1 MRETDNYLDDLK
13 VGDRFVSPSGYTLT
27 ESDIIDFAL
36 RYDPQ
41 PFHIDVEAAKQT
53 DYNGLI
59 ASGFQT
65 MALGFRVLYA
75 SGFITTANLGGIG
88 MEDVRWVRP
97 VRPGDTLR
105 TACEVTRV
113 SPSKSKPGRGVLKYA
128 MTVTNQENEPVLTA
142 VIVIVIKRQRAPA

>member
-13 VGDRFVSPSGYTLT
+13 PGDRFESPTGYTLT
-27 ESDIIDFAL
+27 EADIIDFAL

-41 PFHIDVEAAKQT
+41 PFHIDTVAAQQT
-53 DYNGLI
+53 HFSGLI

-65 MALGFRVLYA
+65 MAVGFRVIYA

-88 MEDVRWVRP
+88 MDEVRWLQP

-105 TACEVTRV
+105 SVCEIKEVT
-113 SPSKSKPGRGVLKYA
+113 PSKSRPDRGTLKYLL
-128 MTVTNQENEPVLTA
+128 TVSNQRGESVLTA
-142 VIVIVIKRQRAPA
+142 TVIIVIKRRYGT

>member
-13 VGDRFVSPSGYTLT
+13 PGDRFESPTGYTLT
-27 ESDIIDFAL
+27 EADIIGFAL

-41 PFHIDVEAAKQT
+41 AFHIDVEAAKQT
-53 DYNGLI
+53 HFEGLI

-65 MALGFRVLYA
+65 MALGFRVIYA

-88 MEDVRWVRP
+88 MDEVRWLRP

-105 TACEVTRV
+105 SACEIKEVV
-113 SPSKSKPGRGVLKYA
+113 PSKSRPDRGTLKYA
-128 MTVTNQENEPVLTA
+128 LIVSNQRSEPVLTA
-142 VIVIVIKRQRAPA
+142 TVIIVIKRRRGA